1 MFFSNQRS
9 VFPDWRPVF
18 LEVGS
23 PLVWLYDTDVVWR
36 CLDTV
41 TQLLV
46 HLEWEFNGVY
56 MWKDGGG
63 ILLHHPLPP
72 IVPSHKKM
80 RRDCHSTR
88 CWVVCFG
95 MDLRPS
101 DRCHDGGHMVL
112 WFLFFLRFVK
122 GVLEIW
128 KESTNFRFASCLTF
142 FWVRYVDAIGRN
154 DVGHLR
160 KRFQIFSN
168 LLEAF
173 RKNYTS
179 IDPR

>member
-1 MFFSNQRS
+1 MVKR
-9 VFPDWRPVF
+9 
-18 LEVGS
+18 LGEVNI
-23 PLVWLYDTDVVWR
+23 D
-36 CLDTV
+36 
-41 TQLLV
+41 
-46 HLEWEFNGVY
+46 E
-56 MWKDGGG
+56 
-63 ILLHHPLPP
+63 HHPLPHT
-72 IVPSHKKM
+72 VPSNKTM

-101 DRCHDGGHMVL
+101 DRCHDTGHMVL
-112 WFLFFLRFVK
+112 WFLLFLRFVK

-160 KRFQIFSN
+160 KRFKIHSN
-168 LLEAF
+168 LRRFGAIERYPVSYLFEIIPWTLSF
-173 RKNYTS
+173 KVFPKIPGMFVFGCVRH
-179 IDPR
+179 IV